1 MPKKDLAVI
10 NNNNLKHHIRWAW
23 SISDGYRSKLLLYF
37 ILELIAIGLSL
48 LFVYLSK
55 KAVDIAV
62 SAEDVS
68 LQWTLIGIVSS
79 VAIGVGIRA
88 YTGWLNERIKM
99 MMTFQLQR
107 NMLDAQ
113 MLSVWKLIKNWH
125 TGDIQIRIQ
134 TDCEEVAT
142 MIAKT
147 LLSFLLTAIQ
157 LLASLGFLWYM
168 DPMLA
173 LMILAISPLFL
184 FSKIYFQ
191 KMRKLSRE
199 VKVEES
205 NFSNILQEN
214 LRFRLL
220 IRAMGIFPKRR
231 KKLTT
236 SQQELF
242 ALKMKQLNFSTYT
255 QSAMKISINAGY
267 LLTFIWGIYRL
278 QSGQI
283 SFGTMTAFLQLVA
296 RIQAPILALITFI
309 PGFVRFR
316 VSADRLLELKEGE
329 IEPQIEQ
336 QRLHHTMALHIQDLS
351 FRYEDK
357 WVLNNL
363 NLKLEI
369 GEPIAIVGP
378 SGKGKT
384 TLIRLLLSLITP
396 EKGQILLTDQNG
408 TKPLTAA
415 HRINFSYIPQGNSLF
430 SGTIREN
437 LLVHI
442 KDDEQPIDIEKALWI
457 ACAEFVLELPDGL
470 DTVVGESGMGLSEG
484 QAQRIAIARA
494 LMHKGDIWLFDE
506 VTSALDRNTADTLI
520 QRLLE
525 FGHNKLCLFVTHD
538 LTLANTCTQRI
549 YLD

>member
-1 MPKKDLAVI
+1 MIKH
-10 NNNNLKHHIRWAW
+10 NNLKHHIRWAW
-23 SISDGYRSKLLLYF
+23 SMSEGYRSKLLLYF
-37 ILELIAIGLSL
+37 LLELMAIGLSL

-55 KAVDIAV
+55 RAVDMAI
-62 SAEDVS
+62 SPED
-68 LQWTLIGIVSS
+68 LPLKWTLIGIVAS
-79 VAIGVGIRA
+79 VGVGIGIRA

-99 MMTFQLQR
+99 MLTFQLQR
-107 NMLDAQ
+107 HMLDAQ

-125 TGDIQIRIQ
+125 TGDIQVRIQ
-134 TDCEEVAT
+134 TDCEEVAN

-147 LLSFLLTAIQ
+147 VLAFVLTAIQ
-157 LLASLGFLWYM
+157 LLASMAFLWYM

-191 KMRKLSRE
+191 RMRKLSQE
-199 VKVEES
+199 VKGEES

-231 KKLTT
+231 KKLTN

-242 ALKMKQLNFSTYT
+242 LLKMKQLNFSTYT
-255 QSAMKISINAGY
+255 QGVMKVSINAGY

-278 QSGQI
+278 HSGQI

-296 RIQAPILALITFI
+296 RIQTPILALITFI

-316 VSADRLLELKEGE
+316 VSADRLLELKSGE
-329 IEPQIEQ
+329 IEPQIAQ
-336 QRLHHTMALHIQDLS
+336 QRLEGTTALEIQDIS

-357 WVLNNL
+357 WVLDHFHL
-363 NLKLEI
+363 HLRV
-369 GEPIAIVGP
+369 GEPAAIVGP

-384 TLIRLLLSLITP
+384 TLIRLLLSLIQA
-396 EKGQILLTDQNG
+396 EKGQIVLTDQAG
-408 TKPLTAA
+408 KRPLSAA
-415 HRINFSYIPQGNSLF
+415 HRINFAYIPQGNSLF

-437 LLVHI
+437 LMLHVQEGKHI
-442 KDDEQPIDIEKALWI
+442 DMDQALYV
-457 ACAEFVLELPDGL
+457 ACAEFVMELPEGV

-494 LMHKGDIWLFDE
+494 LMHDGDIWLFDE
-506 VTSALDRNTADTLI
+506 VTSALDRKTADTLI
-520 QRLLE
+520 ERLLLY
-525 FGHNKLCLFVTHD
+525 GHHKLCLFVTHD
-538 LTLANTCTQRI
+538 LTLANRCKQRI

>member
-1 MPKKDLAVI
+1 MTH
-10 NNNNLKHHIRWAW
+10 NNLKHHIRWAW
-23 SISDGYRSKLLLYF
+23 SISQGYRSKLLLYF
-37 ILELIAIGLSL
+37 VLELLAIALSL

-55 KAVDIAV
+55 KAVDMAI
-62 SAEDVS
+62 SPTDIP
-68 LQWTLIGIVSS
+68 LRWTLIGIVAT
-79 VAIGVGIRA
+79 VGVGLGIRA

-99 MMTFQLQR
+99 MLTFELQR

-113 MLSVWKLIKNWH
+113 MLSVWRLIKNWH
-125 TGDIQIRIQ
+125 TGDIQVRIQ
-134 TDCEEVAT
+134 TDCEEVAN

-147 LLSFLLTAIQ
+147 LLSFILTAIQ
-157 LLASLGFLWYM
+157 LLASMAFLWYM

-173 LMILAISPLFL
+173 LMILALSPLFL

-191 KMRKLSRE
+191 KMRKLSQE
-199 VKVEES
+199 VKGEES

-231 KKLTT
+231 KKLTD
-236 SQQELF
+236 SQRDLF
-242 ALKMKQLNFSTYT
+242 GLKMKQLNFSTYT
-255 QSAMKISINAGY
+255 QSVMKVSINAGY

-296 RIQAPILALITFI
+296 RIQTPILALITFI

-316 VSADRLLELKEGE
+316 VAADRLLELKSGE
-329 IEPQIEQ
+329 IEPQMDQ
-336 QRLHHTMALHIQDLS
+336 QRLRGIAALEIQNLS

-357 WVLNNL
+357 WVLDHL
-363 NLKLEI
+363 NLSLRA
-369 GEPIAIVGP
+369 GEPVAVVGP

-384 TLIRLLLSLITP
+384 TLIRLLLSLIKA
-396 EKGQILLTDQNG
+396 EKGQILLTDRAG
-408 TKPLTAA
+408 TRPLSAA
-415 HRINFSYIPQGNSLF
+415 HRINFAYIPQGNSLF

-437 LLVHI
+437 LMLHVQKAEH
-442 KDDEQPIDIEKALWI
+442 IDIKKALWV
-457 ACAEFVLELPDGL
+457 ACAEFVMELPEGI

-494 LMHKGDIWLFDE
+494 LMHDGDIWLFDE
-506 VTSALDRNTADTLI
+506 VTSALDRKTADTLI
-520 QRLLE
+520 HRLLDYGE
-525 FGHNKLCLFVTHD
+525 NKLCLFVTHD
-538 LTLANTCTQRI
+538 LTLANICKQRL

>member
-1 MPKKDLAVI
+1 MTH
-10 NNNNLKHHIRWAW
+10 NNLKHHIRWAW
-23 SISDGYRSKLLLYF
+23 SISQGYRSKLLLYF
-37 ILELIAIGLSL
+37 VLELLAIALSL

-55 KAVDIAV
+55 KAVDMAI
-62 SAEDVS
+62 SPTDIP
-68 LQWTLIGIVSS
+68 LRWTLIGIVAT
-79 VAIGVGIRA
+79 VGVGLGIRA

-99 MMTFQLQR
+99 MLTFELQR

-113 MLSVWKLIKNWH
+113 MLSVWRLIKNWH
-125 TGDIQIRIQ
+125 TGDIQVRIQ
-134 TDCEEVAT
+134 TDCEEVAN

-147 LLSFLLTAIQ
+147 LLSFILTAIQ
-157 LLASLGFLWYM
+157 LLASMVFLWYM

-173 LMILAISPLFL
+173 LMILALSPLFL

-191 KMRKLSRE
+191 KMRKLSQE
-199 VKVEES
+199 VKGEES

-231 KKLTT
+231 KKLTD
-236 SQQELF
+236 SQRDLF
-242 ALKMKQLNFSTYT
+242 GLKMKQLNFSTYT
-255 QSAMKISINAGY
+255 QSVMKVSINAGY

-296 RIQAPILALITFI
+296 RIQTPILALITFI

-316 VSADRLLELKEGE
+316 VAADRLLELKSGE
-329 IEPQIEQ
+329 IESQMDQ
-336 QRLHHTMALHIQDLS
+336 QRLRGIAALEIQNLS

-357 WVLNNL
+357 WVLDHL
-363 NLKLEI
+363 NLSLRA
-369 GEPIAIVGP
+369 GEPVAVVGP

-384 TLIRLLLSLITP
+384 TLIRLLLALIKA
-396 EKGQILLTDQNG
+396 EKGQILLTDRAG
-408 TKPLTAA
+408 TRPLSAA
-415 HRINFSYIPQGNSLF
+415 HRINFAYIPQGNSLF

-437 LLVHI
+437 LMLHVQKAEH
-442 KDDEQPIDIEKALWI
+442 IDIQKALWV
-457 ACAEFVLELPDGL
+457 ACAEFVMELPEGI

-494 LMHKGDIWLFDE
+494 LMHDGDIWLFDE
-506 VTSALDRNTADTLI
+506 VTSALDRKTADTLI
-520 QRLLE
+520 HRLLDYGE
-525 FGHNKLCLFVTHD
+525 NKLCLFVTHD
-538 LTLANTCTQRI
+538 LTLANICKQRL

>member
-1 MPKKDLAVI
+1 MA
-10 NNNNLKHHIRWAW
+10 
-23 SISDGYRSKLLLYF
+23 ISPT
-37 ILELIAIGLSL
+37 
-48 LFVYLSK
+48 
-55 KAVDIAV
+55 DIP
-62 SAEDVS
+62 
-68 LQWTLIGIVSS
+68 LRWTLIGIVAT
-79 VAIGVGIRA
+79 VGVGLGIRA

-99 MMTFQLQR
+99 MLTFELQR

-113 MLSVWKLIKNWH
+113 MLSVWRLIKNWH
-125 TGDIQIRIQ
+125 TGDIQVRIQ
-134 TDCEEVAT
+134 TDCEEVAN

-147 LLSFLLTAIQ
+147 LLSFILTAIQ
-157 LLASLGFLWYM
+157 LLASMVFLWYM

-173 LMILAISPLFL
+173 LMILALSPLFL

-191 KMRKLSRE
+191 KMRKLSQE
-199 VKVEES
+199 VKGEES

-231 KKLTT
+231 KKLTD
-236 SQQELF
+236 SQRDLF
-242 ALKMKQLNFSTYT
+242 GLKMKQLNFSTYT
-255 QSAMKISINAGY
+255 QSVMKVSINAGY

-296 RIQAPILALITFI
+296 RIQTPILALITFI

-316 VSADRLLELKEGE
+316 VAADRLLELKSGE
-329 IEPQIEQ
+329 IESQMDQ
-336 QRLHHTMALHIQDLS
+336 QRLRGIAALEIQNLS

-357 WVLNNL
+357 WVLDHL
-363 NLKLEI
+363 NLSLRA
-369 GEPIAIVGP
+369 GEPVAVVGP

-384 TLIRLLLSLITP
+384 TLIRLLLSLIKA
-396 EKGQILLTDQNG
+396 EKGQILLTDRAG
-408 TKPLTAA
+408 TRPLSAA
-415 HRINFSYIPQGNSLF
+415 HRINFAYIPQGNSLF

-437 LLVHI
+437 LMLHVQKAEH
-442 KDDEQPIDIEKALWI
+442 IDIQKALWV
-457 ACAEFVLELPDGL
+457 ACAEFVMELPEGI

-494 LMHKGDIWLFDE
+494 LMHDGDIWLFDE
-506 VTSALDRNTADTLI
+506 VTSALDRKTADTLI
-520 QRLLE
+520 HRLLDYGE
-525 FGHNKLCLFVTHD
+525 NKLCLFVTHD
-538 LTLANTCTQRI
+538 LTLANICKQRL

>member
-1 MPKKDLAVI
+1 M
-10 NNNNLKHHIRWAW
+10 
-23 SISDGYRSKLLLYF
+23 
-37 ILELIAIGLSL
+37 ELFAIALSL
-48 LFVYLSK
+48 LFVFLSK
-55 KAVDIAV
+55 KAVDIAT
-62 SAEDVS
+62 ATTADIS
-68 LQWTLIGIVSS
+68 LTWILIGIVGS
-79 VAIGVGIRA
+79 VLLGLGIRA

-99 MMTFQLQR
+99 MLTLELQR

-134 TDCEEVAT
+134 TDCEEVANL
-142 MIAKT
+142 IAKS
-147 LLSFLLTAIQ
+147 LLSFILTAIQ

-191 KMRKLSRE
+191 KMRKLSQE
-199 VKVEES
+199 VKGEES
-205 NFSNILQEN
+205 NFSNVLQEN

-231 KKLTT
+231 KKLTD

-255 QSAMKISINAGY
+255 QSVMKLSLNAGY

-278 QSGQI
+278 HSGQI

-296 RIQAPILALITFI
+296 RIQSPILALITFI

-316 VSADRLLELKEGE
+316 VSADRLLELKDGE
-329 IEPQIEQ
+329 IEPLVEQKRLNKISALQIQ
-336 QRLHHTMALHIQDLS
+336 NLS

-357 WVLNNL
+357 WVLDQFNL
-363 NLKLEI
+363 NLKA
-369 GEPIAIVGP
+369 GEPTAIVGP

-384 TLIRLLLSLITP
+384 TLIRLLLSLIKP
-396 EKGQILLTDQNG
+396 EKGEILLTDRDG
-408 TKPLTAA
+408 IHVLTAA
-415 HRINFSYIPQGNSLF
+415 HRINFAYIPQGNSLL

-437 LLVHI
+437 LLLHVKDGGHI
-442 KDDEQPIDIEKALWI
+442 AIEKALRI
-457 ACAEFVLELPDGL
+457 ACAEFVLELPDGV

-494 LMHKGDIWLFDE
+494 LMHDGDIWLFDE
-506 VTSALDRNTADTLI
+506 VTSALDRKTADLLI

-525 FGHNKLCLFVTHD
+525 YGHDKLCLFVTHD
-538 LTLANTCTQRI
+538 LSLVDKCKHHI

>member
-1 MPKKDLAVI
+1 MTH
-10 NNNNLKHHIRWAW
+10 NNLKHHIRWAW
-23 SISDGYRSKLLLYF
+23 SISKGYRSKLLLYF
-37 ILELIAIGLSL
+37 VLELLAIALSL

-55 KAVDIAV
+55 KAVDMAI
-62 SAEDVS
+62 SPTDIP
-68 LQWTLIGIVSS
+68 LRWTLIGIVAT
-79 VAIGVGIRA
+79 VGVGLGIRA

-99 MMTFQLQR
+99 MLTFELQR

-113 MLSVWKLIKNWH
+113 MLSVWRLIKNWH
-125 TGDIQIRIQ
+125 TGDIQVRIQ
-134 TDCEEVAT
+134 TDCEEVAN

-147 LLSFLLTAIQ
+147 LLSFILTAIQ
-157 LLASLGFLWYM
+157 LLASMVFLWYM

-173 LMILAISPLFL
+173 LMILALSPLFL

-191 KMRKLSRE
+191 KMRKLSQE
-199 VKVEES
+199 VKGEES

-231 KKLTT
+231 KKLTG
-236 SQQELF
+236 SQRDLF
-242 ALKMKQLNFSTYT
+242 GLKMKQLNFSTYT
-255 QSAMKISINAGY
+255 QSVMKVSINAGY

-296 RIQAPILALITFI
+296 RIQTPILALITFI

-316 VSADRLLELKEGE
+316 VAADRLLELKSGE
-329 IEPQIEQ
+329 IESQMDQ
-336 QRLHHTMALHIQDLS
+336 QRLRGIAALEIQNLS

-357 WVLNNL
+357 WVLDHL
-363 NLKLEI
+363 NLSLRA
-369 GEPIAIVGP
+369 GEPVAVVGP

-384 TLIRLLLSLITP
+384 TLIRLLLSLIKA
-396 EKGQILLTDQNG
+396 EKGQILLTDRAG
-408 TKPLTAA
+408 TRPLSAA
-415 HRINFSYIPQGNSLF
+415 HRINFAYIPQGNSLF

-437 LLVHI
+437 LMLHVQKAEH
-442 KDDEQPIDIEKALWI
+442 IDIQKALWV
-457 ACAEFVLELPDGL
+457 ACAEFVMELPEGI

-494 LMHKGDIWLFDE
+494 LMHDGDIWLFDE
-506 VTSALDRNTADTLI
+506 VTSALDRKTADTLI
-520 QRLLE
+520 HRLLDYGE
-525 FGHNKLCLFVTHD
+525 NKLCLFVTHD
-538 LTLANTCTQRI
+538 LTLANICKQRL

>member
-1 MPKKDLAVI
+1 MTH
-10 NNNNLKHHIRWAW
+10 NNLKHHIRWAW
-23 SISDGYRSKLLLYF
+23 SISQGYRSKLLLYF
-37 ILELIAIGLSL
+37 VLELLAIALSL

-55 KAVDIAV
+55 KAVDMAI
-62 SAEDVS
+62 SPTDIP
-68 LQWTLIGIVSS
+68 LRWTLIGIVAT
-79 VAIGVGIRA
+79 VGVGLGIRA

-99 MMTFQLQR
+99 MLTFELQR

-113 MLSVWKLIKNWH
+113 MLSVWRLIKNWH
-125 TGDIQIRIQ
+125 TGDIQVRIQ
-134 TDCEEVAT
+134 TDCEEVAN

-147 LLSFLLTAIQ
+147 LLSFILTAIQ
-157 LLASLGFLWYM
+157 LLASMAFLWYM

-173 LMILAISPLFL
+173 LMILALSPLFL

-191 KMRKLSRE
+191 KMRKLSQE
-199 VKVEES
+199 VKGEES

-231 KKLTT
+231 KKLTD
-236 SQQELF
+236 SQRDLF
-242 ALKMKQLNFSTYT
+242 GLKMKQLNFSTYT
-255 QSAMKISINAGY
+255 QSVMKVSINAGY

-296 RIQAPILALITFI
+296 RIQTPILALITFI

-316 VSADRLLELKEGE
+316 VAADRLLELKSGE
-329 IEPQIEQ
+329 IESQMDQ
-336 QRLHHTMALHIQDLS
+336 QRLRGIAALEIQNLS

-357 WVLNNL
+357 WVLDHL
-363 NLKLEI
+363 NLSLRA
-369 GEPIAIVGP
+369 GEPVAVVGP

-384 TLIRLLLSLITP
+384 TLIRLLLSLIKA
-396 EKGQILLTDQNG
+396 EKGQILLTDRAG
-408 TKPLTAA
+408 TRPLSAA
-415 HRINFSYIPQGNSLF
+415 HRINFAYIPQGNSLF

-437 LLVHI
+437 LMLHVQKAEH
-442 KDDEQPIDIEKALWI
+442 IDIQKALWV
-457 ACAEFVLELPDGL
+457 ACAEFVMELPEGI

-494 LMHKGDIWLFDE
+494 LMHDGDIWLFDE
-506 VTSALDRNTADTLI
+506 VTSALDRKTADTLI
-520 QRLLE
+520 HRLLDYGE
-525 FGHNKLCLFVTHD
+525 NKLCLFVTHD
-538 LTLANTCTQRI
+538 LTLANICKQRL

>member
-1 MPKKDLAVI
+1 MTH
-10 NNNNLKHHIRWAW
+10 NNLKHHIRWAW
-23 SISDGYRSKLLLYF
+23 SISQGYRSKLLLYF
-37 ILELIAIGLSL
+37 VLELLAIALSL

-55 KAVDIAV
+55 KAVDMAI
-62 SAEDVS
+62 SPTDIP
-68 LQWTLIGIVSS
+68 LRWTLIGIVAT
-79 VAIGVGIRA
+79 VGVGLGIRA

-99 MMTFQLQR
+99 MLTFELQR

-113 MLSVWKLIKNWH
+113 MLSVWRLIKNWH
-125 TGDIQIRIQ
+125 TGDIQVRIQ
-134 TDCEEVAT
+134 TDCEEVAN

-147 LLSFLLTAIQ
+147 LLSFILTAIQ
-157 LLASLGFLWYM
+157 LLASMAFLWYM

-173 LMILAISPLFL
+173 LMILALSPLFL

-191 KMRKLSRE
+191 KMRKLSQE
-199 VKVEES
+199 VKGEES

-231 KKLTT
+231 KKLTD
-236 SQQELF
+236 SQRDLF
-242 ALKMKQLNFSTYT
+242 GLKMKQLNFSTYT
-255 QSAMKISINAGY
+255 QSVMKVSINAGY

-296 RIQAPILALITFI
+296 RIQTPILALITFI

-316 VSADRLLELKEGE
+316 VAADRLLELKSGE
-329 IEPQIEQ
+329 IEPQMDQ
-336 QRLHHTMALHIQDLS
+336 QRLRGIAALEIQNLS

-357 WVLNNL
+357 WVLDHL
-363 NLKLEI
+363 NLSLRA
-369 GEPIAIVGP
+369 GEPVAVVGP

-384 TLIRLLLSLITP
+384 TLIRLLLALIKA
-396 EKGQILLTDQNG
+396 EKGQILLTDRAG
-408 TKPLTAA
+408 TRPLSAA
-415 HRINFSYIPQGNSLF
+415 HRINFAYIPQGNSLF

-437 LLVHI
+437 LMLHVQKAEH
-442 KDDEQPIDIEKALWI
+442 IDIQKALWV
-457 ACAEFVLELPDGL
+457 ACAEFVMELPEGI

-494 LMHKGDIWLFDE
+494 LMHDGDIWLFDE
-506 VTSALDRNTADTLI
+506 VTSALDRKTADTLI
-520 QRLLE
+520 HRLLDYGE
-525 FGHNKLCLFVTHD
+525 NKLCLFVTHD
-538 LTLANTCTQRI
+538 LTLANICKQRL